1 MKFFSVDSP
10 LYRFLSKFLDVL
22 KLNFMWLLFSIP
34 IITIG
39 ASTVAAMSVA
49 LKMVDDEEG
58 YIGKSF
64 IKAFK
69 ENWKQGTALWIITV
83 IAAYAI
89 YLDFQL
95 FNAVEGNPFLFLII
109 GIVSCFIIVLSLL
122 YAYPLV
128 ARYENT
134 LIRTIQNSF
143 EISKRYFVRT
153 LFLIIVV
160 LFEFFIFQFNSTM
173 LFFGILI
180 GPAFIIFTIASFSK
194 RIFQQIEKE
203 PGAVIKKSSEPAEK
217 EEQQSN

>member
-10 LYRFLSKFLDVL
+10 LYRFLSRFLDIL
-22 KLNFMWLLFSIP
+22 KLNFMWLLFCIP

-58 YIGKSF
+58 YIGKGF

-69 ENWKQGTALWIITV
+69 ENWRQGTILFIITV
-83 IAAYAI
+83 VAAYAV

-95 FNAVEGNPFLFLII
+95 FNAVEGNPIIFLIV
-109 GIVSCFIIVLSLL
+109 GIVSCFIVVLSLV
-122 YAYPLV
+122 YAYPLI

-134 LIRTIQNSF
+134 IVKTIQNSF
-143 EISKRYFVRT
+143 EISKRYFPRT
-153 LFLIIVV
+153 LFLIIIV
-160 LFEFFIFQFNSTM
+160 LFELFIFQYNSTM

-180 GPAFIIFTIASFSK
+180 GPAFIIFTIAAFSK
-194 RIFQQIEKE
+194 RTFQQIEKD
-203 PGAVIKKSSEPAEK
+203 
-217 EEQQSN
+217 NNT